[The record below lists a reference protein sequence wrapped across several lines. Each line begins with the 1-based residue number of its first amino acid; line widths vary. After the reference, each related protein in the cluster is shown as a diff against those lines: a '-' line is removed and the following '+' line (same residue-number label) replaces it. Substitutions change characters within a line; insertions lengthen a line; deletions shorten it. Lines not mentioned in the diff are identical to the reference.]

1 MNLKLT
7 INCKDKSID
16 KLYDFVLDTYKEL
29 DKKDIPVLSVEL
41 IFTKNDLSSNK
52 E

>member
-16 KLYDFVLDTYKEL
+16 KLYDFALDTYKEL
-29 DKKDIPVLSVEL
+29 DKRGIPILSMEL
-41 IFTKNDLSSNK
+41 IFTKDDLSSNK